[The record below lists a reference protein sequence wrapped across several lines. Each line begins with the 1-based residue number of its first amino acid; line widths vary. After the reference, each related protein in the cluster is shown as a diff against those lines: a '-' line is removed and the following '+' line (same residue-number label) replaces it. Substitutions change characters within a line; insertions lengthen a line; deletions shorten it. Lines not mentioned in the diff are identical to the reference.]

1 MIDHPYLH
9 RKSIRLRGYDYSLPE
24 VYFVTLVTYQ
34 RESVLGEIC
43 NGKLTLSNFGELA
56 KNQWISIPK
65 HYQNITLDCWIVMP
79 NHIHGIINITE
90 SNVGAGYQPALVKH
104 YNLAELVRKF
114 KTFSAMNINKSR
126 KSPGLLVWQ
135 RNYYEHIIR
144 DDKELNDIR
153 QYINENVDN
162 WKSDTENQGYLK

>member
-1 MIDHPYLH
+1 MIDRPYLH
-9 RKSIRLRGYDYSLPE
+9 RKSIRLRGYDYSLPG

-56 KNQWISIPK
+56 KTQWISIPM
-65 HYQNITLDCWIVMP
+65 HHQNITLDCCIVMP

-90 SNVGAGYQPALVKH
+90 SNVGAGYQPALAKH
-104 YNLAELVRKF
+104 YHLAELIRKF
-114 KTFSAMNINKSR
+114 KTFSAMNINKLR
-126 KSPGLLVWQ
+126 NSPGVPVWQ

-153 QYINENVDN
+153 AYIVTNPVN
-162 WKSDTENQGYLK
+162 WRRDKEYLET